1 MSYLLKMH
9 SVIQEEKINKQK
21 NRGDNFDKNDYYY
34 YYDDDNSNYYLFTGD
49 TIFVNGVG
57 RPDLH
62 DKSEDYTNKLYHTY
76 HDVIFN
82 LPDKTIILPA
92 HYSSYFEN
100 EKPVLDSLGAIKQKL
115 TSIIDPKNR
124 FINFVTSNIPPHPM
138 NYEKIVY
145 LNKNLISCD
154 RVNQADLESGP
165 NSCGI
170 KA

>member
-1 MSYLLKMH
+1 
-9 SVIQEEKINKQK
+9 
-21 NRGDNFDKNDYYY
+21 
-34 YYDDDNSNYYLFTGD
+34 
-49 TIFVNGVG
+49 VG

-62 DKSEDYTNKLYHTY
+62 NKSEDYTNKLYHTY

-92 HYSSYFEN
+92 HYSSAFEHK
-100 EKPVLDSLGAIKQKL
+100 KPILDSLGAIKHRL
-115 TSIIDPKNR
+115 TTIIDSKIKFR
-124 FINFVTSNIPPHPM
+124 DFVTSNIPPHPM

-154 RVNQADLESGP
+154 MVDQADLESGP